1 MGNLTKNMFLTVS
14 RQCCLTF
21 LHLIITITTAVS
33 FKYGKHFPAG
43 EEAVNYIYSES
54 QGTWKYIDDLNYI
67 WNYYAQFAT
76 DLHPFDREALIAA
89 ADGNTLFTARDA
101 NGYLLCDFNKNLEID
116 PDERHCGFAFHEHS
130 GKGVNGFSRGNPFS
144 QFWLDDNWLARY
156 MSEAYERPHPLGIV
170 DHPESFMRW
179 KILGADSNNWHPYNS
194 DHFDT
199 LALDGLYFIT
209 KNDLSNAVRV
219 WSRSLEKSLAIY
231 NDHLQQ
237 YEYPGIHEN
246 YHMGLWKIFT
256 EMLAEQKIESELW
269 YSVVQHSVSLR
280 SQILNNQEKDDKGNL
295 LGWISN
301 IGVDSSL
308 INTEGVSV
316 NSLALGANS
325 KFVFE
330 ANSLPMMVGN
340 GFFIREYHAVS
351 AVVGL
356 SFPGHISFGPNFPLP
371 SGNYIIQFCLRAPNP
386 IDNIA
391 VVDMF
396 DTTDSKIIRTM
407 VVRAENFP
415 AKPNQWNLI
424 ELSVTV
430 SVEMHL
436 YEFRTYWNGKSN
448 LDIAYVRVK

>member
-1 MGNLTKNMFLTVS
+1 M
-14 RQCCLTF
+14 LTF
-21 LHLIITITTAVS
+21 PKCYLSTIYLCITTTAAVS
-33 FKYGKHFPAG
+33 FNYGRHFPAG
-43 EEAVNYIYSES
+43 EAAVNYIYGEA

-76 DLHPFDREALIAA
+76 DSHPFDREALIAA
-89 ADGNTLFTARDA
+89 ADGSKLFTARDA
-101 NGYLLCDFNKNLEID
+101 NGYLLCDFNNNLEID
-116 PDERHCGFAFHEHS
+116 PEERHCGFAFHEHS
-130 GKGVNGFSRGNPFS
+130 GRGVNGTSKGPAFS

-156 MSEAYERPHPLGIV
+156 MSEAYGRPHPNGIV

-209 KNDLSNAVRV
+209 RNDLSNAVRL
-219 WSRSLEKSLAIY
+219 WNRSLEKSLAIH
-231 NDHLQQ
+231 NNNQQQ

-256 EMLAEQKIESELW
+256 EMLMAENVETELRHRF
-269 YSVVQHSVSLR
+269 VQHSVSLR
-280 SQILNNQEKDDKGNL
+280 SQILNNQEKDAMGNL

-301 IGVDSSL
+301 IGIDTTL

-330 ANSLPMMVGN
+330 ADSSPMMIGN
-340 GFFIREYHAVS
+340 GFFVREYHAVS

-356 SFPGHISFGPNFPLP
+356 NFPGHISFGPHVQLP
-371 SGNYIIQFCLRAPNP
+371 CGNYVIQFCLRAPNP
-386 IDNIA
+386 INNIA
-391 VVDMF
+391 VVDIF
-396 DTTDSKIIRTM
+396 DSTDSNVIGRS
-407 VVRAENFP
+407 VVNADHFQ
-415 AKPNQWNLI
+415 AASNQWNLI
-424 ELSVTV
+424 QLPFSV
-430 SVEMHL
+430 SAPNHL